1 MANDR
6 KRKILT
12 LDTRVEVLNL
22 LESGKSLRDVAAQ
35 FGCGKTQISRI
46 KSEKDSIM
54 TEWQS
59 GGRSDLKYVKKRKT
73 TYEALNNTVWEW
85 FVKARSKNLPISGR
99 LIQVKIVSIF
109 ALDVNVVR
117 ELTRTA
123 TQYKLYPDNIKWINI
138 ITV

>member
-12 LDTRVEVLNL
+12 LD
-22 LESGKSLRDVAAQ
+22 SLRDVAAQ

-46 KSEKDSIM
+46 KSEKALIM

-59 GGRSDLKYVKKRKT
+59 GGRSDLKYVERRKT

-99 LIQVKIVSIF
+99 LIQVKIVSIYLF
-109 ALDVNVVR
+109 WMLM
-117 ELTRTA
+117 L
-123 TQYKLYPDNIKWINI
+123 
-138 ITV
+138 